1 MTRDAELV
9 SLFSRSWWI
18 GLCLIIPALLPASEP
33 ADDGSVAKMLQRMVH
48 AMRSMDYE
56 GTFVHLHGDRLEAMR
71 ILHTVE
77 DGQEREQLISLNG
90 TAREVI
96 RDRQFVACMLPGTRT
111 IAVDK
116 RGIAQD
122 LWRSFPIDSDTLANN
137 YLLHPLGSVRVAD
150 RQTDVVGIIPRDAYR
165 YGYRFYLDRETGLP
179 LKTDLMDEAARPI
192 EQIMFTRL
200 DLDPRR
206 EPKAMFQ
213 DPPESTWQ
221 AKPANSPRGTL
232 PKAKHWRFGRLP
244 AGFDLVVH
252 DDWQDEKGAAVEHFL
267 LSDGL
272 ASVSVY
278 VEPNTQEGLDGG
290 SRMGAT
296 NAWGGVVSGYR
307 VTAVGEVPE
316 ATVREAVHAIE
327 LLPEVAQQ

>member
-1 MTRDAELV
+1 
-9 SLFSRSWWI
+9 
-18 GLCLIIPALLPASEP
+18 
-33 ADDGSVAKMLQRMVH
+33 MLERMVQ

-56 GTFVHLHGDRLEAMR
+56 GTFVYLHEDRLEAMQ

-90 TAREVI
+90 STREVI
-96 RDRQFVACMLPGTRT
+96 RDRQFVACMSPGTRT

-122 LWRSFPIDSDTLANN
+122 LWRTLPIDSDTLTDH

-200 DLDPRR
+200 NLEPRQ
-206 EPKAMFQ
+206 EPKAMFHS
-213 DPPESTWQ
+213 PPESTWQ
-221 AKPANSPRGTL
+221 AKPAASPRE
-232 PKAKHWRFGRLP
+232 AVRNANRWQFGPLP
-244 AGFDLVVH
+244 AGFELIVH
-252 DDWQDEKGAAVEHFL
+252 DNWQDEKGAPVEHFL

-278 VEPNTQEGLDGG
+278 VEPDTQEGLDGG

-296 NAWGGVVSGYR
+296 NAWGGVVSGFR

-316 ATVREAVHAIE
+316 ATVREVVHAME
-327 LLPEVAQQ
+327 LMSEVAQQ